1 MKKVLSILFLSL
13 MASVSFA
20 IELPEPDIII
30 TEGYEFYTVEV
41 GIDGDYEVRVFCD
54 NTEIETPYAIE
65 RLEEDAEYVI
75 RAFAQLYTEEGWSYS
90 DVVEYWLLV
99 PAREAGEEPGPYPPN
114 WVEFE
119 VTKGDEYYTVWAYC
133 WAEDATVRLYCDGI
147 EVDNPCIIERS
158 TEGDM
163 DYYFVA
169 WSYGEGYEDVTSEMS
184 LIVPGLE
191 KPIRG
196 DLNGDGEVNI
206 ADVNAVID
214 AILNQNSGEQ
224 YDFDGDGE
232 VTVSDVMALISFLI

>member
-1 MKKVLSILFLSL
+1 MKKVLSLLFLSL
-13 MASVSFA
+13 MASASFA
-20 IELPEPDIII
+20 IELPEPVIII
-30 TEGYEFYTVEV
+30 TEGEEFYIVDVE
-41 GIDGDYEVRVFCD
+41 IDGDYEVRVFCD

-65 RLEEDAEYVI
+65 RLEEDAEHVI

-99 PAREAGEEPGPYPPN
+99 PAREGAEPTPYPYN

-119 VTKGDEYYTVWAYC
+119 VTKGDEYYTVRAYC
-133 WAEDATVRLYCDGI
+133 YAEDATVRLYCDGI

-158 TEGDM
+158 TEEDM
-163 DYYFVA
+163 YYEFTA
-169 WSYGEGYEDVTSEMS
+169 WSYCEGYGDVVCKMS
-184 LIVPGLE
+184 LIVPGIE

-214 AILNQNSGEQ
+214 AILNQNNGEQ